1 MVMFRMPGELPAGD
15 TRRCGACSASTE
27 TAHGERVVF
36 CTMLQVCVHKRG
48 QCTGFVERKR
58 VEDEAAAKADRL
70 RELQAE
76 VPAFGYCAG
85 CGEPCPLDPDGYGL
99 CAECEQTLGK
109 GAVSWS
115 AK

>member
-70 RELQAE
+70 R
-76 VPAFGYCAG
+76 
-85 CGEPCPLDPDGYGL
+85 D
-99 CAECEQTLGK
+99 LGSWLIREGRRIGREYTAS
-109 GAVSWS
+109 GAPR
-115 AK
+115 KR